1 MVFSSIISSPR
12 GTLSPQQA
20 LKLANVYL
28 DNACKENDGDIT
40 MVLCHDT
47 EISLSQAKKAVKRT
61 EDQYVIEEI
70 AIAYM
75 DLGDLLKSRG
85 HPNEANVSYKKA
97 GKLGVNV
104 QGLGRQ
110 RVTGRPN
117 STTSSSTSPSGAPQA
132 LVQAHVT
139 TMDKHKQRRSIATI
153 PSHIFAKNVRPPAI
167 EYKLPGSD
175 ERLTNTPQLA
185 YCLYLLKPDR
195 SPDDTLDPAAHN
207 WLNTTKKDVDEQ
219 ERLKSMATELIKAFK
234 RDELKDAKT
243 VAEVVYLVPVLDK
256 DSFQALLSIFY
267 SGIDPSKLLKVH
279 HLEGLAQSIQSAD
292 QGHLNADDLVKILGL
307 LNTRLRD
314 THQQSSDHMYQL
326 TLAISHVL
334 DAMADTKVTGLDREK
349 LHEPLS
355 TYLKELK
362 ESEDPY
368 LVYQA
373 AYAFQALLWVP
384 DDETTWQA
392 AMRHTG
398 KVIQGVSGV
407 VSAMRGLDLNKFIEG
422 LDDIQK
428 GFEGAFK
435 AVKII
440 KNSYDGVTSLA
451 QSGQG
456 LLETLKEGFSFE
468 RKRDWYSALRGADT
482 LIREGELATFKELV
496 CLAPCQLDPAFQW
509 GVCQRLGKIAM
520 NPMWDADTRRG
531 AIEFLGEIY
540 KNDEVWGQHASV
552 KQWILNIL
560 MQLATASETGPQY
573 AGALLREL
581 ESTGDDRKQAMYR
594 SCQEKGPISYPLK
607 VTQPELAS
615 PSLLDHVQNRPD
627 VEGNI
632 RLLRKQR
639 TKARGNVVYIPPQ
652 GKTSVQ
658 AADDTRFPLMEK
670 IKEFLESDK
679 KVFLLMGDSGAGK
692 STFNR
697 ELEFTLW
704 QSYENRTGRI
714 PLHINLPAIDKP
726 EHDMIAKQLRMA
738 DFTESQIR
746 EMKNHRKFVLI
757 CDGYDESQQTH
768 NLYMSNKLNQEGEWD
783 AQMVISCRTEYLGT
797 DYRDRFQPG
806 DRNHQ
811 SDSSLFQEAVIT
823 LFSLDQVQDY
833 IRQYVIVHR
842 PLWEVEEYKQALERI
857 PSLKELV
864 RNPFLMTLS
873 LEVLPRMVDPG
884 QRLSEARVTRVGL
897 YDHFVAQWL
906 ERGKKRLREKDLNIQ
921 AKAAFES
928 LSDEGF
934 TQHGMEFMKKLAVSI
949 YKEQDGHPIVR
960 YSRAK
965 GEQSWKS
972 EFFSRDK
979 EKRLLREACP
989 LTRNGNQHRFIHR
1002 SLLEYA
1008 LARAIFDPQD
1018 VERVSV
1024 PETVMRR
1031 RGSSSSTL
1039 SFEVKNV
1046 EKRQPEQG
1054 PDLDSPLV
1062 WRSFVNDHSLLRL
1075 LEERVQQEPVF
1086 KSQLLDYIE
1095 HSKKDK
1101 KWRQAA
1107 ANAITILVRSGEQ
1120 FNGTDLKGIQ
1130 IPGADLSYG
1139 VFDSAQLQNADL
1151 RKVNLRG
1158 VWLRQ
1163 ADLRGAQMTGVQ
1175 FGELPYLKVDS
1186 TRSCAYSPDGS
1197 SIAVGLDDGSISV
1210 YSTSNWERTLT
1221 LERHIDVVKRVVFS
1235 PTGDKIAS
1243 ASADKTIRLWDV
1255 ETGSQLQV
1263 LKIHASEVCGLAYS
1277 PHGNMI
1283 ASGAVD
1289 KTVRLWDVVAGGCRK
1304 VLSGHTGIVY
1314 GVAYSPSGDR
1324 VASCSDDHMIRLWD
1338 VETGE
1343 CIRTPLDHSAAV
1355 RDVTYSP
1362 HGDQVA
1368 SASQDSAVRLW
1379 NVETGS
1385 CLHILRGHTRD
1396 VLSVVYSPKGD
1407 QVVSGSMDTTV
1418 RFWDVETGSC
1428 RHTLTGHSGSV
1439 FSVSYSPKGDKV
1451 VTGSPDYTLRLWDTS
1466 AGSSRLVSNG
1476 HSAAVRSIKCSP
1488 KGDLIVSGS
1497 ADNTIRLWDVK
1508 TGACRTLSGPTGTV
1522 YCVAFSPKG
1531 DWIAS
1536 GSDNYYESVLLW
1548 KVDSGECQHILSSH
1562 AGRVNSVAFSPSG
1575 DTVASASE
1583 DETVKLWDVATGAC
1597 RQTLRGHTQG
1607 VLSVVYAPDGKQI
1620 ATGSMDRTIRLWDAD
1635 TGECCKKLGL
1645 SGYVREV
1652 VYLPEG
1658 DQLISVCDDSTIRL
1672 WDVQTEKRGRIIGY
1686 TGWTA
1691 AYSANVKLLASVS
1704 SDKTV
1709 LWDASSGECRA
1720 VVGNFPDTI
1729 DCISWSTSSDPN
1741 YLVTGCKDGSVLK
1754 WQVLKEDQYRV
1765 QLQWSASNGS
1775 LAVRGASIQGACGLT
1790 SLNKQ
1795 LLLQRGAIGEP
1806 EHLLRETS
1814 EKPTT
1819 MASVVSKLK
1828 ETSEDI
1834 AESSSSSP
1842 LQQTWKASVAELTT
1856 TIAHKAAT
1864 GRVASMVIFCCLV
1877 LFLKIIAK

>member
-97 GKLGVNV
+97 EK
-104 QGLGRQ
+104 LGRQ
-110 RVTGRPN
+110 RVTSRPN
-117 STTSSSTSPSGAPQA
+117 SITSSTKNSPFEVPRP
-132 LVQAHVT
+132 LVRARAIPLS
-139 TMDKHKQRRSIATI
+139 MHKQCRNITTIPAHIATI
-153 PSHIFAKNVRPPAI
+153 PAYIFAENVRLPAM
-167 EYKLPGSD
+167 EYKLPGPD

-185 YCLYLLKPDR
+185 YCLSLLKPDR

-219 ERLKSMATELIKAFK
+219 DRLKSMATELIKAFK

-243 VAEVVYLVPVLDK
+243 VAEVVYLAPVLDK

-292 QGHLNADDLVKILGL
+292 QGHLNADDLIKILEL
-307 LNTRLRD
+307 LNNRLRD
-314 THQQSSDHMYQL
+314 THQQSSNHMHQL

-392 AMRHTG
+392 AMRRTG
-398 KVIQGVSGV
+398 EVIQGVSGV
-407 VSAMRGLDLNKFIEG
+407 VSAVKGLDLNKFIEG
-422 LDDIQK
+422 LGNIQK
-428 GFEGAFK
+428 GFEGASK
-435 AVKII
+435 AIEII
-440 KNSYDGVTSLA
+440 KKAYDGVTSLA
-451 QSGQG
+451 QSGQD
-456 LLETLKEGFSFE
+456 LLESLKEGLSFE
-468 RKRDWYSALRGADT
+468 CKREWYSALRGADV
-482 LIREGELATFKELV
+482 LIRDGDLASFKELV
-496 CLAPCQLDPAFQW
+496 CEVPCRMDQVFQW
-509 GVCQRLGKIAM
+509 GVCQRLGEIAF
-520 NPMWDADTRRG
+520 NPMWDVDTRRS

-540 KNDEVWGQHASV
+540 RNDEVWGQHASV

-560 MQLATASETGPQY
+560 MQLASASETSSQLYNAG

-581 ESTGDDRKQAMYR
+581 ESTGDGKTQTMYR
-594 SCQEKGPISYPLK
+594 SCREKSPISYPLK
-607 VTQPELAS
+607 VSRPELAS

-652 GKTSVQ
+652 GKISVQ
-658 AADDTRFPLMEK
+658 APEDARFPLMEK
-670 IKEFLESDK
+670 VKDFLESDK

-704 QSYENRTGRI
+704 QSYENKIGRI
-714 PLHINLPAIDKP
+714 PLHINLPAIEKP

-738 DFTESQIR
+738 EFSESQIR
-746 EMKNHRKFVLI
+746 EMKNHRKFILI

-806 DRNHQ
+806 DRNHP
-811 SDSSLFQEAVIT
+811 SDSSQLQEAVIT
-823 LFSLDQVQDY
+823 LFSLDQVHDY

-842 PLWEVEEYKQALERI
+842 PMWEVDEYKQALERI
-857 PSLKELV
+857 PTLKELV

-884 QRLSEARVTRVGL
+884 QRLSEAHVTRVGL
-897 YDHFVAQWL
+897 YDHFVEQWL
-906 ERGKKRLREKDLNIQ
+906 ERGKKRLGEKDLNLQ
-921 AKAAFES
+921 ARAVFES

-934 TQHGMEFMKKLAVSI
+934 TQHGIEFMKKLAVAV
-949 YKEQDGHPIVR
+949 YKEQDGQPIFR

-965 GEQSWKS
+965 VEQPWKA
-972 EFFSRDK
+972 EFFSREE

-989 LTRNGNQHRFIHR
+989 LARNGNQHRFIHR

-1018 VERVSV
+1018 IERVSV
-1024 PETVMRR
+1024 PEFGMGR
-1031 RGSSSSTL
+1031 RGSTSSTL
-1039 SFEVKNV
+1039 SFEVRNV
-1046 EKRQPEQG
+1046 PEVRSEQG
-1054 PDLDSPLV
+1054 PDPNSPLV
-1062 WRSFVNDHSLLRL
+1062 WRSFINDHSLLKFM
-1075 LEERVQQEPVF
+1075 EERVQQEPVF
-1086 KSQLLDYIE
+1086 KSQLLGYIE
-1095 HSKKDK
+1095 HSKEDK

-1107 ANAITILVRSGEQ
+1107 ANAITILVRAGER
-1120 FNGTDLKGIQ
+1120 FIGTDLKGIQ

-1163 ADLRGAQMTGVQ
+1163 TDLSEAQMTGVQ
-1175 FGELPYLKVDS
+1175 FGELPYLTANNEIYACKF
-1186 TRSCAYSPDGS
+1186 SPNGK
-1197 SIAVGLDDGSISV
+1197 SIAVGFDDGGIHE
-1210 YSTSNWERTLT
+1210 YSTSRMQTLSGH
-1221 LERHIDVVKRVVFS
+1221 RGRVTRVIYS
-1235 PTGDKIAS
+1235 PTGDKIVS
-1243 ASADKTIRLWDV
+1243 AGRDNRIRLWDMK
-1255 ETGSQLQV
+1255 TGSQLYV
-1263 LKIHASEVCGLAYS
+1263 LNDHAGEVFGLAFS
-1277 PHGNMI
+1277 PRGDLI
-1283 ASGAVD
+1283 ASGAAD
-1289 KTVRLWDVVAGGCRK
+1289 KKVRLWGITAGDCRK
-1304 VLSGHTGIVY
+1304 ILSGHTGCVY
-1314 GVAYSPSGDR
+1314 GVAYSPSGDQ
-1324 VASCSDDHMIRLWD
+1324 VASCSEDTTIRLWT
-1338 VETGE
+1338 EGSGE
-1343 CIRTPLDHSAAV
+1343 CIRILSGHS
-1355 RDVTYSP
+1355 DVVYDVAYSP
-1362 HGDQVA
+1362 HGDQIA
-1368 SASQDSAVRLW
+1368 SASKDKTVRLW
-1379 NVETGS
+1379 NVEAGI
-1385 CLHILRGHTRD
+1385 CLHILHGHTKT
-1396 VLSVVYSPKGD
+1396 VYSVVYSPKGD

-1428 RHTLTGHSGSV
+1428 RHTLTGHRYAVSC
-1439 FSVSYSPKGDKV
+1439 VSYSPKGDKV
-1451 VTGSPDYTLRLWDTS
+1451 ATGSGDKTLRLWDAS
-1466 AGSSRLVSNG
+1466 ASLSRLVSSD

-1497 ADNTIRLWDVK
+1497 MDNTIRLWDVK
-1508 TGACRTLSGPTGTV
+1508 TGSCRRIMSGHTDPV
-1522 YCVAFSPKG
+1522 FCVAFSTKG
-1531 DWIAS
+1531 DLIVS
-1536 GSDNYYESVLLW
+1536 GGDNDESVRLW
-1548 KVDSGECQHILSSH
+1548 KVDSGECQRILTGH
-1562 AGRVNSVAFSPSG
+1562 ANWVNSVTFSPEG
-1575 DTVASASE
+1575 DIVASASD
-1583 DETVKLWDVATGAC
+1583 DETVKLWDVATGLC
-1597 RQTLRGHTQG
+1597 RKTLSGHTG
-1607 VLSVVYAPDGKQI
+1607 GILGVVYAPDGRQI
-1620 ATGSMDRTIRLWDAD
+1620 ATGSKDRTVRIWDVE
-1635 TGECCKKLGL
+1635 TGKCCKILKGHTNW
-1645 SGYVREV
+1645 VKEV
-1652 VYLPEG
+1652 VYSPQG
-1658 DQLISVCDDSTIRL
+1658 DQLASASSDKIIRL
-1672 WDVQTEKRGRIIGY
+1672 WDVLRGKCRLILPGH
-1686 TGWTA
+1686 TREVFGV
-1691 AYSANVKLLASVS
+1691 AYSANGKLLASGS
-1704 SDKTV
+1704 WDKTV
-1709 LWDASSGECRA
+1709 RLWDVSSGECRA
-1720 VVGNFPDTI
+1720 VIENFPDAVL
-1729 DCISWSTSSDPN
+1729 CVFWSTSSDPN
-1741 YLVTGCKDGSVLK
+1741 YLVTGCEDGSVLK
-1754 WQVLKEDQYRV
+1754 WQVLEEDQCRV
-1765 QLQWSASNGS
+1765 QLQWSASNGR
-1775 LAVRGASIQGACGLT
+1775 LTVAGASIQDVRGLT
-1790 SLNKQ
+1790 KFNKK
-1795 LLLQRGAIGEP
+1795 LLKKRGAID
-1806 EHLLRETS
+1806 
-1814 EKPTT
+1814 KPDKKMT
-1819 MASVVSKLK
+1819 MVVSKLK
-1828 ETSEDI
+1828 EPSEGTV
-1834 AESSSSSP
+1834 ESSSSSP
-1842 LQQTWKASVAELTT
+1842 LWQAWKVY
-1856 TIAHKAAT
+1856 
-1864 GRVASMVIFCCLV
+1864 F
-1877 LFLKIIAK
+1877 